1 MKQFPVDQKK
11 DYAADSDN
19 PNQKI
24 PIGALIV
31 EESSQAHLPLQLPV
45 RLAVSARERERNM
58 YSWLL
63 IVLKLFLFVQPCFSY
78 LNQSVMEQDIPGA
91 CNITIGHYPFAIP
104 NLSARTPRTG
114 FEIHCDS
121 GKPMVQLGDNSF
133 DVTDISLGGQIRIF
147 VTAFTSR
154 CSRVSAP
161 GPTTI
166 PDLQG
171 TPYTYNTTNK
181 FTFIGCDAH
190 ALIQTTQGKPLV
202 GCASFCTP
210 NDLRFINHS
219 PCTGMGCCQAPV
231 PPHLKNFSV
240 NFTSISLQ
248 SCRVAQNI
256 QVGCD
261 KFFILDPNKFNLSSN
276 EIHSN
281 GKQQKEVVLDWSI
294 GNETC
299 NKARLN
305 NDSFACVAKHS
316 ICSDSTDLLGY
327 RCFCSRGFRGNP
339 YNEDDGCKDIDECDE
354 GKHDCVHRC
363 INKIGS
369 YECRCHF
376 GTSGD
381 GRRDGSGCKRIAPLD
396 IGLGTGLGFLIILS
410 IISSW
415 SYWAFKKHK
424 IRRIKQKY
432 YLQNGGLLLQQHISS
447 QVATARIFT
456 TEELELATDGF
467 HGSRVLGHGGYGTVY
482 KGILPGDTPVAIKKS
497 KLVDETQ
504 IEQFINEVVIL
515 SQIKHRNVVKLLG
528 CCLETQVP
536 LLVYEF
542 ISNGTLFQHLHSV
555 KTSAASHMNWET
567 RLRIAVET
575 AAALAYLHGVTSAPI
590 IHRDVKS
597 SNILVDENYTAKV
610 SDFGASRLVP
620 HNKTHVTTVVQG
632 TLGYLDPEYFHTG
645 LLTDKSDV
653 YSFGVVLVELLTRE
667 NPVSF
672 DRLEED
678 GNLVFHFVT
687 LVEENRLIEGLDKET
702 IEEAGIM
709 QLLAVSQLAKRCL
722 NVKGEERPTMRAVA
736 VELEALRRLMNQHFV
751 QEGKVYRTSTST
763 SLMIN
768 DTATQDSMKSME
780 SHLLSESISREPR

>member
-1 MKQFPVDQKK
+1 
-11 DYAADSDN
+11 
-19 PNQKI
+19 
-24 PIGALIV
+24 
-31 EESSQAHLPLQLPV
+31 
-45 RLAVSARERERNM
+45 M

-121 GKPMVQLGDNSF
+121 GKPMVQLGNNSF
-133 DVTDISLGGQIRIF
+133 NVTDISLDGQIRIF

-181 FTFIGCDAH
+181 LTLIGCDAR
-190 ALIQTTQGKPLV
+190 ALILTEARYPF
-202 GCASFCTP
+202 GCASFCTL
-210 NDLRFINHS
+210 NDSFIEDSLNDS
-219 PCTGMGCCQAPV
+219 FIEDSSCTGVGCCQVPIPRGLKSFSLDFASITDCGAP
-231 PPHLKNFSV
+231 
-240 NFTSISLQ
+240 
-248 SCRVAQNI
+248 QNNS
-256 QVGCD
+256 QVSPGCN
-261 KFFILDPNKFNLSSN
+261 KVFILDPNKFTFSRHELYSD
-276 EIHSN
+276 

-294 GNETC
+294 GSDKC
-299 NKARLN
+299 DKARSN
-305 NDSFACVAKHS
+305 KDSFACVADNS
-316 ICSDSTDLLGY
+316 SCSDSKDLSGY
-327 RCFCSRGFRGNP
+327 RCFCSQGFQGNP
-339 YNEDDGCKDIDECDE
+339 YIEDGCKDIDECAE
-354 GKHDCVHRC
+354 GKHDCVHTC
-363 INKIGS
+363 TNKIGS
-369 YECRCHF
+369 YKCSCHF
-376 GTSGD
+376 GTIGD

-396 IGLGTGLGFLIILS
+396 IGLGTGLGFLLILF

-415 SYWAFKKHK
+415 SYWALKKHK
-424 IRRIKQKY
+424 IRRIKHKY
-432 YLQNGGLLLQQHISS
+432 FLQNGGLLLQQHISS

-536 LLVYEF
+536 LLVYEY
-542 ISNGTLFQHLHSV
+542 ISNGTLFQHLHRM

-575 AAALAYLHGVTSAPI
+575 AAALAYLHGVASTPI

-597 SNILVDENYTAKV
+597 TNILVDDNYTAKV

-620 HNKTHVTTVVQG
+620 HNRTHVTTVVQG

-672 DRLEED
+672 DRLKED

-709 QLLAVSQLAKRCL
+709 QLLAVAQLAKRCL